1 MDKRI
6 EGIIEKKKNEIIDQV
21 RKDTEGLEQSIV
33 DNAVF
38 VLEKFAEDLKIAAS
52 MSIADDLL
60 SIIEKDGILWRGEI
74 DTKALWQWDGMDKGH
89 FLGNLGEH
97 LNNQFRDR
105 GKLKTNNLRVTLIVE
120 PLGGV
125 K

>member
-6 EGIIEKKKNEIIDQV
+6 EEIIEKKKNEIIEQV

-38 VLEKFAEDLKIAAS
+38 AIEKFTEDLKIAAS

-60 SIIEKDGILWRGEI
+60 SIIEKDGIVWRGEI
-74 DTKALWQWDGMDKGH
+74 NTKKNWGWEYMGKGN
-89 FLGNLGEH
+89 FLRSFGEH
-97 LNNQFRDR
+97 LSNQFRDR
-105 GKLKTNNLRVTLIVE
+105 GKLKTSNLRVTLIVE

>member
-6 EGIIEKKKNEIIDQV
+6 EGIIEKKKNEIIEQV
-21 RKDTEGLEQSIV
+21 RKETKGLEQSIV
-33 DNAVF
+33 DNAVSAI
-38 VLEKFAEDLKIAAS
+38 EKFAEDLKIAAS

-60 SIIEKDGILWRGEI
+60 SIIEKDGIVWRGEI
-74 DTKALWQWDGMDKGH
+74 DTKKSWSWEYMGKGQ
-89 FLGNLGEH
+89 FLGQLGEH
-97 LNNQFRDR
+97 LSNQFRDR
-105 GKLKTNNLRVTLIVE
+105 GKLKSSNLRVTVIVE

>member
-1 MDKRI
+1 MMDKKI
-6 EGIIEKKKNEIIDQV
+6 EGIIEKKKNEIIEQV

-60 SIIEKDGILWRGEI
+60 SIIEKDGIVWRGEI
-74 DTKALWQWDGMDKGH
+74 NTKESWGWENMDKGA
-89 FLGNLGEH
+89 FLSQLGGH
-97 LNNQFRDR
+97 LSSQFGD
-105 GKLKTNNLRVTLIVE
+105 GKLKTSNLRVTLIVE